1 MTKGLIFDQVIDFSF
16 ETVKMLDASG
26 VRSPQNQKES
36 VPWVDAMYIGDRYR
50 RAHVHTV
57 DARAQLNLWVMH
69 CTVFPQINDPS
80 PIFGLD
86 IIAGP
91 SRISGAFLD
100 FSRTAE
106 DDHFMMRWFDE
117 TVTDLNWKKTRILPE
132 WALNIFSPAMVAVGA
147 VNTQNEIDQLINVF
161 SKSLDYYLTNVG
173 KTINLGHD
181 YTQEQNRYCHYQKQN
196 PHTTRI
202 MRMLGLENRE
212 ANRYFEEV
220 MFPEMIQ

>member
-1 MTKGLIFDQVIDFSF
+1 
-16 ETVKMLDASG
+16 
-26 VRSPQNQKES
+26 
-36 VPWVDAMYIGDRYR
+36 
-50 RAHVHTV
+50 
-57 DARAQLNLWVMH
+57 
-69 CTVFPQINDPS
+69 
-80 PIFGLD
+80 
-86 IIAGP
+86 
-91 SRISGAFLD
+91 
-100 FSRTAE
+100 
-106 DDHFMMRWFDE
+106 
-117 TVTDLNWKKTRILPE
+117 
-132 WALNIFSPAMVAVGA
+132 MVAVGA